1 MKPTQKGRFLNH
13 TVMNV
18 LMVSDLTM
26 SNGLTTSKSS
36 VFELTENSSS
46 IGNISGRD
54 SLSLLIASARLSDI
68 PVWNSMPG
76 RKRLGRGQT
85 VNVRFPSIKFILTF
99 R

>member
-1 MKPTQKGRFLNH
+1 
-13 TVMNV
+13 MNV

-36 VFELTENSSS
+36 VFELR
-46 IGNISGRD
+46 RD

-76 RKRLGRGQT
+76 RKLLDKSE
-85 VNVRFPSIKFILTF
+85 FPVEIQAQPT
-99 R
+99 